1 MFGAAVPAD
10 LENRLSHG
18 EQFFR
23 SDERRR
29 IALELEDKTRQPLA
43 MLKLELGLLKR
54 LDLGK
59 AKALIEQCEEAI
71 EEIRRQI
78 GALGD

>member
-1 MFGAAVPAD
+1 MPAD
-10 LENRLSHG
+10 LENRRSHG

-29 IALELEDKTRQPLA
+29 IALELEDRTRQPFA
-43 MLKLELGLLKR
+43 MLDVELSLLKR
-54 LDLGK
+54 LNLGK
-59 AKALIEQCEEAI
+59 AKVLIEQCEEAI

-78 GALGD
+78 AALGD